1 MYAVP
6 TVSHTPPLY
15 ACAPLLPHK
24 QKKVSAVGYL
34 PPSQLTINSVVFIMC
49 IPWCCWPFVDV
60 ELEEPPK
67 KQEAKKEEEDK
78 RYIMVEDG
86 SLFYPVS

>member
-1 MYAVP
+1 
-6 TVSHTPPLY
+6 
-15 ACAPLLPHK
+15 
-24 QKKVSAVGYL
+24 
-34 PPSQLTINSVVFIMC
+34 MC
-49 IPWCCWPFVDV
+49 IPWCCWSFVDV

-67 KQEAKKEEEDK
+67 KKEKKKEDK

>member
-1 MYAVP
+1 MLYYQ
-6 TVSHTPPLY
+6 TPPSTSSLCISPTSQ
-15 ACAPLLPHK
+15 AEE
-24 QKKVSAVGYL
+24 VSAACYR
-34 PPSQLTINSVVFIMC
+34 PSSHLTISSTVFIMC
-49 IPWCCWPFVDV
+49 LPWCCWPFVDV

-67 KQEAKKEEEDK
+67 KQEKKKEEDK